1 MLLSVARNDNLIF
14 MIKRL
19 FNGEID
25 SITAAALLVG
35 GSSLISRLLGI
46 FRDRILAG
54 QFGAGDTL
62 DIYYAAFRIPDLI
75 FNLLVLGAL
84 SAGFIPIFTSLI
96 KSPLEKIKFLL
107 GNDHEEAW
115 QLASNILNILGLSL
129 LALCGLG
136 VVFSPQIM
144 HLITP
149 GFSREKMDLTVG
161 LSRIMF
167 LSPIFLGI
175 SSVFGGVLQSFKRF
189 FVYSMSPIFYNI
201 GIIIGA
207 LYFVPILGIYGLAWG
222 VVLGA
227 TLHMAV
233 QIPAL
238 AQLGFKYRFKFEIK
252 NPSVI
257 KIWLMMVP
265 RTMSLAISQLNL
277 LVIAIVAS
285 TMASGS
291 LAVFNFANNLQ
302 SFPVGIFGISFAI
315 AAFPALSASAF
326 DKKNLVKDLSLTVR
340 QILFFIIPST
350 VILLAL
356 RAQIIRV
363 ILGTGKFDW
372 QDTLLTI
379 DTLGF
384 FAISLFAQALIP
396 LLIRVF
402 YARHDSKTPFLIGL
416 GSALLNI
423 FLSIKFS
430 QSLGVAGLALA
441 FSISNVINLI
451 MLWAWLNFEIGKI
464 DELKIFIST
473 VKFSLAALSC
483 GLAVQGVKLV
493 IGTNVDLDRFWE
505 IAVQGLAAGLVG
517 VLVYLLVCYILK
529 SEELFNFWSS
539 LKRRLAGVKKMETPD
554 QGEARGI

>member
-1 MLLSVARNDNLIF
+1 M
-14 MIKRL
+14 
-19 FNGEID
+19 
-25 SITAAALLVG
+25 VG

-84 SAGFIPIFTSLI
+84 SAGFIPIFTGLI
-96 KSPLEKIKFLL
+96 KGPLQKVRYLFGDDYK
-107 GNDHEEAW
+107 EAW
-115 QLASNILNILGLSL
+115 LLANNILNILGFGL
-129 LALCGLG
+129 LILCGLG
-136 VVFSPQIM
+136 AIFSPQIM

-149 GFSREKMDLTVG
+149 GFNSEKLDLTVS

-175 SSVFGGVLQSFKRF
+175 SSVFGGILQSFKRF
-189 FVYSMSPIFYNI
+189 FVYSMSPIFYNV

-207 LYFVPILGIYGLAWG
+207 LYLVPLWGIYGLAWG
-222 VVLGA
+222 VALGA
-227 TLHMAV
+227 ILHMAV

-238 AQLGFKYRFKFEIK
+238 IKLGFKYRFKFEIK
-252 NPSVI
+252 NPKVI

-277 LVIAIVAS
+277 LVITIVAS

-315 AAFPALSASAF
+315 AAFPALSAYAF
-326 DKKNLVKDLSLTVR
+326 DKKKLVEDLSLTVR

-372 QDTLLTI
+372 QDTILTI
-379 DTLGF
+379 NTLGF
-384 FAISLFAQALIP
+384 FAVSLFAQALVP

-402 YARHDSKTPFLIGL
+402 YARHDAKTPFIIGL
-416 GSALLNI
+416 FSALINI
-423 FLSIKFS
+423 ILSIKLS
-430 QSLGVAGLALA
+430 RGLGVSGLALA

-451 MLWAWLNFEIGKI
+451 ALWAWLNFEIGKI
-464 DELKIFIST
+464 EELKIFIST
-473 VKFSLAALSC
+473 VKFSLAALAC
-483 GLAVQGVKLV
+483 GLAVQGAKLL
-493 IGTNVDLDRFWE
+493 IGTNIDMTKFLGVLT
-505 IAVQGLAAGLVG
+505 QGLIAGLAG
-517 VLVYLLVCYILK
+517 IITYLLVCFILR
-529 SEELFNFWSS
+529 SEELFSFWAS
-539 LKRRLAGVKKMETPD
+539 LKRRLIGVKKIETPD

>member
-1 MLLSVARNDNLIF
+1 
-14 MIKRL
+14 MIRKL
-19 FNGEID
+19 FNGEIN
-25 SITAAALLVG
+25 SITVAALLVG

-62 DIYYAAFRIPDLI
+62 DVYYAAFRVPDLI

-84 SAGFIPIFTSLI
+84 SAGFIPIFISLI
-96 KSPLEKIKFLL
+96 KSPLERVRSLL
-107 GNDHEEAW
+107 RDDHKEAW
-115 QLASNILNILGLSL
+115 QLVSNILNILGLGL
-129 LALCGLG
+129 LVLCGLG
-136 VVFSPQIM
+136 VIFAPQIM

-149 GFSREKMDLTVG
+149 GFNLKKLDLTVG

-201 GIIIGA
+201 GIIVGA
-207 LYFVPILGIYGLAWG
+207 LYLVPRWGIYGLAWG

-227 TLHMAV
+227 AAHMAV

-238 AQLGFKYRFKFEIK
+238 VQLGFKYRFKFDLK
-252 NPSVI
+252 NPRII
-257 KIWLMMVP
+257 KIWLMMAP
-265 RTMSLAISQLNL
+265 RVMSLAISQLNL
-277 LVIAIVAS
+277 LAITMIAS
-285 TMASGS
+285 TLSSGS
-291 LAVFNFANNLQ
+291 LSIFNFANNLQ

-315 AAFPALSASAF
+315 AAFPALSAVAF
-326 DKKNLVKDLSLTVR
+326 DKKKLVKDLSLTVR

-350 VILLAL
+350 VILLVL
-356 RAQIIRV
+356 RAQITRV
-363 ILGTGKFDW
+363 ILGSGQFDW

-379 DTLGF
+379 DTLSF

-402 YARHDSKTPFLIGL
+402 YARHDAKTPFIIGL
-416 GSALLNI
+416 ASALINI
-423 FLSIKFS
+423 FLSLKLS
-430 QSLGVAGLALA
+430 PSMGVAGLALA
-441 FSISNVINLI
+441 FSISNIINLPL
-451 MLWAWLNFEIGKI
+451 LWIWLNIEIGKI

-473 VKFSLAALSC
+473 VKFSLAALAC
-483 GLAVQGVKLV
+483 ALAVQVVKLIIGAE
-493 IGTNVDLDRFWE
+493 IGTTKFL
-505 IAVQGLAAGLVG
+505 AVFTQGVMAGLAGILI
-517 VLVYLLVCYILK
+517 YLLVCLILK
-529 SEELFNFWSS
+529 SEELFNFWYSI
-539 LKRRLAGVKKMETPD
+539 KRRLVWKKIESSD

>member
-1 MLLSVARNDNLIF
+1 

-19 FNGEID
+19 FNGEIN
-25 SITAAALLVG
+25 SITTAALLVG
-35 GSSLISRLLGI
+35 GSSLVSRLLGI

-84 SAGFIPIFTSLI
+84 SAGFIPIFTGLI
-96 KSPLEKIKFLL
+96 KGPAEKIRSLFGADYK
-107 GNDHEEAW
+107 GAW
-115 QLASNILNILGLSL
+115 QLANNILNILGFGL
-129 LALCGLG
+129 LVLCGLG
-136 VVFSPQIM
+136 VIFAPQIIR
-144 HLITP
+144 LITP
-149 GFSREKMDLTVG
+149 GFNQEKMDLTIS
-161 LSRIMF
+161 LSRIIF

-175 SSVFGGVLQSFKRF
+175 SSVFGGILQSFKRF

-227 TLHMAV
+227 ALHMIV
-233 QIPAL
+233 QLPAL
-238 AQLGFKYRFKFEIK
+238 VQLGFKYRFKFEIK
-252 NPSVI
+252 NPNVI
-257 KIWLMMVP
+257 KIWLMMAP

-277 LVIAIVAS
+277 LVITIIAS
-285 TMASGS
+285 TMVSGS

-315 AAFPALSASAF
+315 AAFPALSASAL
-326 DKKNLVKDLSLTVR
+326 DKKNLVKDFSLTVR

-402 YARHDSKTPFLIGL
+402 YARHDSKTPFILGLSAALI
-416 GSALLNI
+416 NI
-423 FLSIKFS
+423 FLSIKLS
-430 QSLGVAGLALA
+430 QSMGVAGLALA
-441 FSISNVINLI
+441 FSISNVINLLL
-451 MLWAWLNFEIGKI
+451 LWAWLNFEIGKI
-464 DELKIFIST
+464 DELKIFLST
-473 VKFSLAALSC
+473 VKFSLAALAC
-483 GLAVQGVKLV
+483 GLAVQGVKLI
-493 IGTNVDLDRFWE
+493 IGENIDMTKFSGVLT
-505 IAVQGLAAGLVG
+505 QGLIAGLAG
-517 VLVYLLVCYILK
+517 ILIYLLVCLILK
-529 SEELFNFWSS
+529 SEELLNFWSS
-539 LKRRLAGVKKMETPD
+539 LKCRLAGVKKIETQD

>member
-1 MLLSVARNDNLIF
+1 
-14 MIKRL
+14 MIKKL
-19 FNGEID
+19 SNGQIN
-25 SITAAALLVG
+25 SITAAALLIG
-35 GSSLISRLLGI
+35 GSSLISRFLGI

-96 KSPLEKIKFLL
+96 KSPLEKIKSLL
-107 GNDHEEAW
+107 GDDYKEAW
-115 QLASNILNILGLSL
+115 RLAGNILNILGLGL
-129 LALCGLG
+129 LVLCGLG
-136 VVFSPQIM
+136 VIFSPQIM
-144 HLITP
+144 RLITP
-149 GFSREKMDLTVG
+149 GFNQEKIDLTVS

-175 SSVFGGVLQSFKRF
+175 SSVFGGILQSFKRF

-207 LYFVPILGIYGLAWG
+207 LYFVPIWGIYGLAWG

-227 TLHMAV
+227 VLHMAV
-233 QIPAL
+233 QLPAL
-238 AQLGFKYRFKFEIK
+238 FSLGFKYKFNFEIK
-252 NPSVI
+252 NPRVI

-277 LVIAIVAS
+277 LVITVVAS

-315 AAFPALSASAF
+315 AAFPALSAAAF
-326 DKKNLVKDLSLTVR
+326 DKKNLVKDISLTVR

-350 VILLAL
+350 VIFLAL

-363 ILGTGKFDW
+363 VLGTGKFDW

-402 YARHDSKTPFLIGL
+402 YARHDSKTPFFIGF
-416 GSALLNI
+416 GSALINI
-423 FLSIKFS
+423 FLSIKLS
-430 QSLGVAGLALA
+430 ASLGVAGLALA
-441 FSISNVINLI
+441 FSISNIVNLI
-451 MLWAWLNFEIGKI
+451 LLWAWLNLEIGRI

-473 VKFSLAALSC
+473 VKFSLAALAC
-483 GLAVQGVKLV
+483 GLAVQGVKLA
-493 IGTNVDLDRFWE
+493 IGSKIDLDRFLE
-505 IAVQGLAAGLVG
+505 IAAQGLAAGLIG
-517 VLVYLLVCYILK
+517 VLVYLLVCYVLK
-529 SEELFNFWSS
+529 SEELFDFWAS
-539 LKRRLAGVKKMETPD
+539 LKRRLTGGKKIETPD

>member
-1 MLLSVARNDNLIF
+1 

-19 FNGEID
+19 FNGEIN
-25 SITAAALLVG
+25 SITMAALLVG

-62 DIYYAAFRIPDLI
+62 DIYYAAFRVPDLI

-84 SAGFIPIFTSLI
+84 SAGFIPIFTGLI
-96 KSPLEKIKFLL
+96 KRPLEKIRSLFNADYK
-107 GNDHEEAW
+107 EAW
-115 QLASNILNILGLSL
+115 QLASNILNILGLGL
-129 LALCGLG
+129 LVLCGLG
-136 VVFSPQIM
+136 VIFAPQIM
-144 HLITP
+144 PLITP
-149 GFSREKMDLTVG
+149 GFSREKLDLTVS

-175 SSVFGGVLQSFKRF
+175 SSVFGGILQSFKRF
-189 FVYSMSPIFYNI
+189 FVYSMSPIFYNV

-207 LYFVPILGIYGLAWG
+207 LYFAPLWGIYGLAWG

-227 TLHMAV
+227 VLHLAV
-233 QIPAL
+233 QLPAL
-238 AQLGFKYRFKFEIK
+238 VQLGFKYRFKFEIK
-252 NPSVI
+252 NPRVI
-257 KIWLMMVP
+257 KIWLMMAP

-277 LVIAIVAS
+277 LVITIVAS
-285 TMASGS
+285 TMPSGS

-315 AAFPALSASAF
+315 AAFPALSAAAF
-326 DKKNLVKDLSLTVR
+326 DKKKLVKDLSLTVR

-350 VILLAL
+350 IILLAL
-356 RAQIIRV
+356 RAQIVRV
-363 ILGTGKFDW
+363 ILGSGQFDW
-372 QDTLLTI
+372 QDTVLTI

-402 YARHDSKTPFLIGL
+402 YARHDSKAPFIIGL
-416 GSALLNI
+416 VSAAANI
-423 FLSIKFS
+423 FLSLWLS
-430 QSLGVAGLALA
+430 GRLGVAGLALA
-441 FSISNVINLI
+441 FSLANIINLI
-451 MLWAWLNFEIGKI
+451 LLWLWLNFEIGKM
-464 DELKIFIST
+464 DGYKILIST
-473 VKFSLAALSC
+473 VKFSLAALAG
-483 GLAVQGVKLV
+483 GLAVQAVKLV
-493 IGTNVDLDRFWE
+493 IGAKIDMTKFLGVLTQGVM
-505 IAVQGLAAGLVG
+505 AGLAGILI
-517 VLVYLLVCYILK
+517 YFLVCLILK

-539 LKRRLAGVKKMETPD
+539 LKRRLAGVKKIETSD